1 METTGTILLI
11 DQDSELAQI
20 MGSFLSTLG
29 FRVLHTTRVREAL
42 KKLSNQKFAFIF
54 VDPELQPDTP
64 ETLFAELMDPASLN
78 HKTPLIV
85 SSLNAEAALPMSVV
99 KRIDS
104 ILMKPFTI
112 AQLSSELASK
122 RERRAS

>member
-20 MGSFLSTLG
+20 MGSFFTTLG

-54 VDPELQPDTP
+54 VDPELKPDTP

-85 SSLNAEAALPMSVV
+85 SSLNAEAALPMAVV
-99 KRIDS
+99 KRID
-104 ILMKPFTI
+104 
-112 AQLSSELASK
+112 
-122 RERRAS
+122 